1 MKLSDMKPLDQVI
14 AENRQDPQFQVEWDR
29 TAFARAVAIRVIA
42 YRTRT
47 GLTQRDLAK
56 TTGLTQPAIARL
68 ERGDH
73 EPSLGTLAK
82 LTKATGL
89 SFELK
94 VAGGSVDLSARS
106 VQQLRKWTRAVQVPK
121 GGRWVLRNTGKG
133 VQGQEAA
140 PSERIAS

>member
-1 MKLSDMKPLDQVI
+1 MKLSDMKTLDQVV

-29 TAFARAVAIRVIA
+29 TAFARAVAVRVVA
-42 YRTRT
+42 HRTRT

-56 TTGLTQPAIARL
+56 ATGLTQPAIARL

-89 SFELK
+89 SFDLK
-94 VAGGSVDLSARS
+94 VADGGVDLSIRS
-106 VQQLRKWTRAVQVPK
+106 VQHLRKRARVVRVPR
-121 GGRWVLRNTGKG
+121 GGRWVFRDTGKAA
-133 VQGQEAA
+133 QAQEAA
-140 PSERIAS
+140 PTRRIAS